1 LLVEFRVILY
11 REKKI
16 NRVRVSAKVKPRGNG
31 KNFALYFDAFLQPF
45 FFFAFFC
52 GNCRKVL
59 IDFLKEVKKPMDN
72 RLITQ
77 RQKIIN
83 ALREAGNE
91 GITNAELS
99 KISLRYGAH
108 LGDLYR
114 KGYKIAKYNLDGGL
128 YKYVLI
134 AEPADYKY
142 FKNAQ
147 QEIIEA
153 MTEKHNEII
162 AQDLESLLDEKH
174 FHIIRKN
181 GWYQQLY

>member
-1 LLVEFRVILY
+1 
-11 REKKI
+11 
-16 NRVRVSAKVKPRGNG
+16 
-31 KNFALYFDAFLQPF
+31 LYFDAFLHALLF
-45 FFFAFFC
+45 FTLFC

-59 IDFLKEVKKPMDN
+59 IDFLKEVKKLMET

-83 ALREAGNE
+83 ALKEAGAE
-91 GITNAELS
+91 GVTNAELS

-114 KGYKIAKYNLDGGL
+114 KGYKILKFNLDGGL

-153 MTEKHNEII
+153 MTEKHDEDI
-162 AQDLESLLDEKH
+162 ANDLENLLEEKH

>member
-1 LLVEFRVILY
+1 M
-11 REKKI
+11 EK
-16 NRVRVSAKVKPRGNG
+16 
-31 KNFALYFDAFLQPF
+31 
-45 FFFAFFC
+45 
-52 GNCRKVL
+52 
-59 IDFLKEVKKPMDN
+59 

-77 RQKIIN
+77 RQKILK
-83 ALREAGNE
+83 ALREAGAD
-91 GITNAELS
+91 GVTNAELS
-99 KISLRYGAH
+99 KISLRYGGH
-108 LGDLYR
+108 LGDFYR

-134 AEPADYKY
+134 AEPADYKH

-153 MTEKHNEII
+153 MAEKHNEAI
-162 AQDLESLLDEKH
+162 ARDLEQMLDEKY